1 MNSGFAATVRRRSFL
16 GIAVFAS
23 IYIAALSAAP
33 PARAQG
39 DVLLTVLDT
48 ATGRE
53 ITFDRDQLDAL
64 PRHTLDTHTS
74 VTDGVNHFEGPLM
87 RDVLAAAQVTGTEI
101 LATALNDYEVS
112 IPLSD
117 FEQFDVIAATEM
129 DGKALTPRD
138 KGPIWI
144 VYPRDDHAELQ
155 DIRFD
160 YRWVW
165 QLSRIEIR

>member
-16 GIAVFAS
+16 GIAGFAS

-117 FEQFDVIAATEM
+117 FDQFDVIAATEM